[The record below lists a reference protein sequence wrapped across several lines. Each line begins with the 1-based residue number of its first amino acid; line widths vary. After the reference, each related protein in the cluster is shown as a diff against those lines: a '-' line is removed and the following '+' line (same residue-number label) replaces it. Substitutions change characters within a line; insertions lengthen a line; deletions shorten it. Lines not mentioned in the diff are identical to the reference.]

1 MNTALARIGISLLL
15 AAIFVSARP
24 PVPGGVRYAVCGMQ
38 APPTDA
44 STSPRLRSVQ
54 ALSTSNPQLTT
65 DLSVTW
71 LETKEHDFGT
81 LQRGRPAAHRF
92 VFKNTGSKPLIID
105 NVRTPC
111 GCTAV
116 EWPEAPIAPGDT
128 AAIVV
133 EFNAAQTGYFYKV
146 VKVFFR
152 GIRGG
157 DRLVVAGSV
166 E

>member
-1 MNTALARIGISLLL
+1 MKAGLARIGISLAL
-15 AAIFVSARP
+15 AAMFVSARP
-24 PVPGGVRYAVCGMQ
+24 PATASMQYAVFGMQ
-38 APPTDA
+38 
-44 STSPRLRSVQ
+44 VG
-54 ALSTSNPQLTT
+54 
-65 DLSVTW
+65 VTW
-71 LETKEHDFGT
+71 LEAQQHDFGT
-81 LQRGRPAAHRF
+81 LRQGRPAAHRF
-92 VFKNTGSKPLIID
+92 VFKNTGTQPLIID

-133 EFNAAQTGYFYKV
+133 EYNAAQTGYFYKV
-146 VKVFFR
+146 IKVFFR

-157 DRLVVAGSV
+157 NKLVVEGSV

>member
-1 MNTALARIGISLLL
+1 MKAGLVHTGISLVL

-24 PVPGGVRYAVCGMQ
+24 PGPGDM
-38 APPTDA
+38 TI
-44 STSPRLRSVQ
+44 
-54 ALSTSNPQLTT
+54 
-65 DLSVTW
+65 SVTW
-71 LETKEHDFGT
+71 LDAQQHNFGT
-81 LQRGRPAAHRF
+81 LQQGRPAAHRF
-92 VFKNTGSKPLIID
+92 VFKNSGTQPLIID

-146 VKVFFR
+146 IKVFFR

-157 DRLVVAGSV
+157 DKLVVQGSV